1 MVYAFIFPG
10 FRSFESGQHV
20 PHQGA
25 VRRDILLLV
34 GPADHW
40 VEELIRLV
48 VEIGIDTFIYWP
60 ATDPVRQ
67 IGLFA
72 AEIVPAV
79 QKQVAGVR
87 VTS

>member
-1 MVYAFIFPG
+1 MGLITTTPV
-10 FRSFESGQHV
+10 Q
-20 PHQGA
+20 
-25 VRRDILLLV
+25 DLLV

-60 ATDPVRQ
+60 ATDPVGQ

-87 VTS
+87 DTS